1 MDNLIIKKSALR
13 EIVNDTATKRIL
25 ASLELPENCKCLEL
39 GVGIGS
45 IASHL
50 ASLFP
55 RGEVHTF
62 DLNPQNIQQIG
73 RRYQHLTNLK
83 TYVSDVHAPCYE
95 DERYDLIHA
104 RFLLEHLSDWE
115 DVVARLC
122 KANLKPGGILFLED
136 AVYSQIFGYVGGD
149 AYEHVMVAYS
159 NAVSGDGKEWN
170 CALQIPR
177 VLGRCGLIDIQAFGE
192 MQTFFGNTI
201 DSEYWKCCFFE
212 NREQLFNL
220 GVQKEEL
227 YSVLQE
233 LGWADKY
240 FSGPVVFHSYGRKK
254 ACENRQQNDTQAPI
268 KMVLTDCDGCLTDAG
283 MYYAEDGE
291 EVKKFSTRDGMGFAM
306 LREQGIAT
314 GIITG
319 ENVKLV
325 ARRAEK
331 LKLDILE
338 MGCKEKLAVI
348 RRICEERKIRLENV
362 AYIGDDLN
370 DIEALSMVGLSCCPS
385 DAMERVKVEAAYIA
399 KAKGG
404 EGVLREVAE
413 LVLKINASSN

>member
-1 MDNLIIKKSALR
+1 M
-13 EIVNDTATKRIL
+13 
-25 ASLELPENCKCLEL
+25 

-220 GVQKEEL
+220 GVRKRNCTRFFRNW
-227 YSVLQE
+227 V
-233 LGWADKY
+233 
-240 FSGPVVFHSYGRKK
+240 GR
-254 ACENRQQNDTQAPI
+254 I
-268 KMVLTDCDGCLTDAG
+268 
-283 MYYAEDGE
+283 
-291 EVKKFSTRDGMGFAM
+291 SISRDRWSFIPMA
-306 LREQGIAT
+306 
-314 GIITG
+314 
-319 ENVKLV
+319 
-325 ARRAEK
+325 
-331 LKLDILE
+331 
-338 MGCKEKLAVI
+338 
-348 RRICEERKIRLENV
+348 ERK
-362 AYIGDDLN
+362 
-370 DIEALSMVGLSCCPS
+370 P
-385 DAMERVKVEAAYIA
+385 A
-399 KAKGG
+399 KTGNRTIPKLL
-404 EGVLREVAE
+404 LRWC
-413 LVLKINASSN
+413 